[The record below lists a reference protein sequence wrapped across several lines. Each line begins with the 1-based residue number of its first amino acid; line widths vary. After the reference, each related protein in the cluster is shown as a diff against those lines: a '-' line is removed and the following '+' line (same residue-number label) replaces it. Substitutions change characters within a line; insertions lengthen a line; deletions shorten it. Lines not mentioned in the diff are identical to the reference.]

1 MTFKDISKFVI
12 LLIGKNKN
20 IVCQKLPWCS
30 MLLVLL
36 DLIWT
41 DKFHIWGRD
50 PYKLTSFW
58 LVGCL
63 LKCCL
68 FVGVENT
75 NGLKGR

>member
-50 PYKLTSFW
+50 PYKLTSLASW
-58 LVGCL
+58 LLVKMLPVCWG
-63 LKCCL
+63 
-68 FVGVENT
+68 
-75 NGLKGR
+75 